1 MLETIWFVI
10 WGLLWAGYFLLDGF
24 DLGLGAL
31 MPFIAKD
38 ESERKAI
45 YHAVGPFWDGNEVWL
60 IAAGGLTFAVFPGAY
75 ATMFSALYSALML
88 LLFAL
93 IIRGAA
99 LGLRGETESRWAKR
113 AWDRMFALGSILSAL
128 LFGVVFANIF
138 QGIPIDAEGVYQGS
152 LLTLLN
158 PYGLLGGALFF
169 AFFLVHGCLWLVMK
183 SNGELR
189 ERAKGLA
196 PKLWLA
202 LLALALVFLGSSA
215 VFTEI
220 WSQYLNHL
228 ALLIIPLS
236 AVVSLLAVMVFMR
249 RDAWDNAW
257 IASALFVA
265 SAFFFGWIG
274 IYPALLPSS
283 LDSAYHV
290 TIHNSASSPL
300 TLKIMLGVALVFI
313 PLVIVYQALVYSL
326 FKGKAGKGEHGYY

>member
-31 MPFIAKD
+31 MPLIAKD

-45 YHAVGPFWDGNEVWL
+45 YRAVGPFWDGNEVWL

-75 ATMFSALYSALML
+75 AAMFSALYSPLML

-113 AWDRMFALGSILSAL
+113 AWDRTLALGSSLSAL
-128 LFGVVFANIF
+128 LFGVAFTNIF

-152 LLTLLN
+152 LLTFLN

-169 AFFLVHGCLWLVMK
+169 ACFLVHGCLWLILK
-183 SNGELR
+183 SNGELQA
-189 ERAKGLA
+189 RAKGLA
-196 PKLWLA
+196 PKLWSV
-202 LLALALVFLGSSA
+202 LLALALVFLGTSA
-215 VFTEI
+215 VFTKI
-220 WSQYLNHL
+220 WSQYLNHPARL
-228 ALLIIPLS
+228 VIPLS
-236 AVVSLLAVMVFMR
+236 AVVSLLAVMVFMG
-249 RDAWDNAW
+249 RDAWGKAW
-257 IASALFVA
+257 IASALFIGSVV
-265 SAFFFGWIG
+265 FFGLIG

-283 LDSAYHV
+283 LDPAYHV
-290 TIHNSASSPL
+290 TIYNSASSPL
-300 TLKIMLGVALVFI
+300 TLKIMLGVALIFI
-313 PLVIVYQALVYSL
+313 PIVIVYQALVYNL
-326 FKGKAGKGEHGYY
+326 FKGKAESGEQGY